1 MEITKLMYWREH
13 ANTLIVVLS
22 RDQTIEGW
30 QCRGG
35 ADSATEMSLTATQP
49 DLVWTAGGD
58 IRVEGHASNV
68 KTGEVVTCLL
78 IRSQGRKARPCERDN
93 G

>member
-1 MEITKLMYWREH
+1 MLAWPLF
-13 ANTLIVVLS
+13 AFS
-22 RDQTIEGW
+22 RPVMTG
-30 QCRGG
+30 
-35 ADSATEMSLTATQP
+35 EMSLTATQP

-78 IRSQGRKARPCERDN
+78 IRSQGRKARPCGRDN
-93 G
+93 GRFCSTVPARERTDTVQLLSAR